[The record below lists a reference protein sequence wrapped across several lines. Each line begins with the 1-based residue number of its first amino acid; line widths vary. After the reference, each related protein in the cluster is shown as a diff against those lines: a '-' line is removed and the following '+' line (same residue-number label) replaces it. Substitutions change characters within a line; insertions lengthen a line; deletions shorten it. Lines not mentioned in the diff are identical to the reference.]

1 MVSKVS
7 SGPTAPHWSQAREL
21 IRTWGHGEF
30 SSSGN
35 PVRVGTTN
43 DIGSIRAGKVS
54 SVVLGMGS
62 SGGMPKGAWEA
73 SGMAGG

>member
-1 MVSKVS
+1 M
-7 SGPTAPHWSQAREL
+7 
-21 IRTWGHGEF
+21 
-30 SSSGN
+30 
-35 PVRVGTTN
+35 RVGTTN